1 MRVTKAVRVHTTSDS
16 VRCAMFMTLTTT
28 TSRATGSAP
37 GARRRWRCRRWARV
51 ARSPPRE
58 WGTPASGPV
67 APEARSSSPSTCRR
81 RPPPI
86 PSAAPLLGQPKAS
99 AGGPQGGS
107 TGGRRRE
114 ALGRWG
120 ISSEA
125 LRRPRGPAHGG
136 AARAARRCGAGER
149 AARRASW
156 RVGWR
161 RGLAAAG
168 CASWRPAAGAS
179 WWEAGKERRGRET
192 RRVRDLDFWVKF
204 DGVHVA
210 HVFNLRT
217 WVPTFLIG

>member
-149 AARRASW
+149 ATW
-156 RVGWR
+156 RVIWRAGWR

-168 CASWRPAAGAS
+168 RASWRPAAGAS
-179 WWEAGKERRGRET
+179 WWEASGKGEERK
-192 RRVRDLDFWVKF
+192 RDAQ
-204 DGVHVA
+204 G
-210 HVFNLRT
+210 
-217 WVPTFLIG
+217 